1 MLYNHKIV
9 KYIVFHLI
17 TYSRGNSDI
26 LYMLHIYIYSYNLH
40 FSGFKMCAVLL
51 LCNVCSI
58 YNVKLQFKLCDGG
71 GGLVV
76 KLCPALVTPQTVQP
90 ARRLCPQDFAYVH
103 WIFHYVILR
112 IFKNDVGFMLKCE
125 SQRFKLAHFVEKL
138 SLKYVSS
145 LQLH

>member
-1 MLYNHKIV
+1 M

-76 KLCPALVTPQTVQP
+76 KLCPALVTP
-90 ARRLCPQDFAYVH
+90 
-103 WIFHYVILR
+103 
-112 IFKNDVGFMLKCE
+112 
-125 SQRFKLAHFVEKL
+125 
-138 SLKYVSS
+138 
-145 LQLH
+145 